1 MIQKIQGQLAWRGTK
16 GKVRDNIVILRRDAE
31 ALVEDYEELRK
42 AYLAL
47 TSENNN
53 QLCTYGPEEERKPH
67 WILKFEDADKG
78 DMHFDDGAE
87 AMKMFAICNMTW
99 NCTLYVT
106 ARFKPI
112 QITFTVERRD

>member
-1 MIQKIQGQLAWRGTK
+1 MIQKIQGQLAWRGTN

-42 AYLAL
+42 AFLIL

-67 WILKFEDADKG
+67 WILKFEETG
-78 DMHFDDGAE
+78 NDMHFDDEAE
-87 AMKMFAICNMTW
+87 AMKMFAVCTMTW

-106 ARFKPI
+106 ERFKPI
-112 QITFTVERRD
+112 HIKFTVEARG